1 MGKQESPKRSRAE
14 IWRRMARGPAE
25 TFRVPLICAGA
36 RAAWSE
42 AVGSGDVRIG
52 GVEVGCFLP
61 KGTESA
67 RTSFSL
73 DHEGFHLSLSPG

>member
-1 MGKQESPKRSRAE
+1 MGKQESPKCSRAE

-25 TFRVPLICAGA
+25 KFRVPLICAGA

-42 AVGSGDVRIG
+42 AVGSGDARIG
-52 GVEVGCFLP
+52 VVEVGHFLP